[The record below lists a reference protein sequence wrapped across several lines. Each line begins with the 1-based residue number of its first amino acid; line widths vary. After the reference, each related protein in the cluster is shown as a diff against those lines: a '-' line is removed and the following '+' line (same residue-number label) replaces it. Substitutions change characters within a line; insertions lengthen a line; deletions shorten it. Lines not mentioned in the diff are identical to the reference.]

1 MSGKLRGVTSLKG
14 VIQTGS
20 RITHTDFFQK
30 DAKKFSGKTEK
41 LIKAC
46 QALKGR
52 KINKGDVGY
61 EIDVF
66 DLISVSFIKS
76 L

>member
-1 MSGKLRGVTSLKG
+1 MRFKGNRLKG

-46 QALKGR
+46 QALKEENLCLVNQYAIFNCG
-52 KINKGDVGY
+52 KLCNYY
-61 EIDVF
+61 ETPM
-66 DLISVSFIKS
+66 
-76 L
+76 